1 MSGEESAEATRY
13 WRRNLKLVG
22 WLLAVWFLVSYG
34 AGILLVE
41 PLNTIHLGG
50 FPLGF
55 WFAQQGSIMVFIGLI
70 AVYCVR
76 MDRLD
81 AAFREG
87 GDEAAVAPDSPSRQ
101 KARTGRKA
109 GRKPLPPKPASRR
122 KATRTKSR
130 R

>member
-87 GDEAAVAPDSPSRQ
+87 GDEAAAADGEEAP
-101 KARTGRKA
+101 
-109 GRKPLPPKPASRR
+109 
-122 KATRTKSR
+122 
-130 R
+130 